1 MGDFEIR
8 RRVDIM
14 TYGNIEE
21 IDRRK
26 ITMISIFSKSFVVQ
40 FSGYFGWF
48 FNIYMSLSIAKIN
61 CFFLVIYTIIINL

>member
-14 TYGNIEE
+14 AYGNIEE
-21 IDRRK
+21 IDRPR

-48 FNIYMSLSIAKIN
+48 FNIYMSSSIAKIN
-61 CFFLVIYTIIINL
+61 YFVFLNYSSYNY